1 MASGNSQPVV
11 WQADFYRRPLR
22 SEAGEP
28 LWELLVCDRIPHDSS
43 VPTFNFSF
51 GAECPQSEATAAW
64 VSRQIENAVER
75 AGVRPQQI
83 EVFRPQSLALL
94 ETACQP
100 LKIKVVPVRAPQP
113 LQQWLRQRTAW
124 YTNLSNYTGEAYD
137 PLALDRPPPMPL
149 PDFLVGQ
156 QWRFAAIQAVEFEQT
171 FPYEPIPIAS
181 LPSERMPLHLGLP
194 STAPIPGIVID
205 AGRRAMPLAQWLQ
218 QVNPAW
224 FSYMA
229 GQPDGVILEVGLVD
243 RWVLATFEDPEVA
256 QAAQTFEQ
264 RKQASQGLH
273 FILVRPDDSGMTHT
287 GIWLLQQPSV
297 SP

>member
-1 MASGNSQPVV
+1 MINLDPVRVV

-28 LWELLVCDRIPHDSS
+28 LWELLVCDRIKDGTS
-43 VPTFNFSF
+43 VPTFQFSF

-64 VSRQIENAVER
+64 VTRQLETAIER
-75 AGVRPQQI
+75 AGVRPQRL
-83 EVFRPQSLALL
+83 EVFRPQTLALL
-94 ETACQP
+94 EVACHS
-100 LKIKVVPVRAPQP
+100 LKIEVVPVRTPQP
-113 LQQWLRQRTAW
+113 LQLWLRQRTAW

-137 PLALDRPPPMPL
+137 PLALDRPPPVPL
-149 PDFLVGQ
+149 PDFLMGQ
-156 QWRFAAIQAVEFEQT
+156 QWRFAAIQATDFEQT
-171 FPYEPIPIAS
+171 FPYEPIPVTS
-181 LPSERMPLHLGLP
+181 LPPERMPFQLGLP
-194 STAPIPGIVID
+194 STTLIPGIVID

-224 FSYMA
+224 LSYLA
-229 GQPDGVILEVGLVD
+229 GQPDGVLLEAGLVD
-243 RWVLATFEDPEVA
+243 RWVLVTFEDPEVA

-287 GIWLLQQPSV
+287 GIWLLQQAV
-297 SP
+297 MSP